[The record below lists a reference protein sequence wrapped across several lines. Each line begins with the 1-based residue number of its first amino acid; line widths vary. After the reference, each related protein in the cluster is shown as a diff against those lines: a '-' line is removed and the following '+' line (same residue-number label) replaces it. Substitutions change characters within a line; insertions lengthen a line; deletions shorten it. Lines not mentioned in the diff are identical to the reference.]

1 MRPHSFSVEL
11 TESEVAW
18 LRAQHGFALGV
29 VEDTERTYVEVTT
42 LAAIRCGPLTD
53 WGTLGMFLEVLA

>member
-53 WGTLGMFLEVLA
+53 WGTLGMILEVLA